1 MGWVLASG
9 VLGFSAAVAGVAL
22 LGLSPLAALA
32 IWAFS
37 GPVAAVLVL
46 LAAALR
52 RPARAR
58 AAARRREL
66 DFLHTA

>member
-1 MGWVLASG
+1 MGWVLAGG
-9 VLGFSAAVAGVAL
+9 VFGFWAAVAGFL
-22 LGLSPLAALA
+22 LFGLAPLAALA

-46 LAAALR
+46 LAAAMR
-52 RPARAR
+52 HSAEDT